1 MTGSFAL
8 RVALGVGF
16 LLLAAY
22 YAGRWVLSRRDGP
35 AAGWGA
41 GPAHASHL
49 VLCAGMA
56 VMVQPA
62 MDPLPA
68 PVWIALFAGVTGWFA
83 VRILRRRAPAG
94 ELHHVVGGA
103 AMLYMVVAMP
113 GLPPM
118 FGIPPAHDMAG
129 MDMAGMD
136 MAGMHE
142 MTTMPGMTTAAG
154 AGTGLAVPI
163 IAWVLAGYFAAHT
176 VRLGAR
182 LVVAPAVAVAEG
194 PAQRNRSP
202 RLLGACRILTSVG
215 MGGLLLA
222 MAGWS

>member
-1 MTGSFAL
+1 MTASFAL
-8 RVALGVGF
+8 RLALGVVF

-35 AAGWGA
+35 AAGWGD

-56 VMVQPA
+56 VVVVPA

-68 PVWIALFAGVTGWFA
+68 PVWIALFGGVTVWFTA
-83 VRILRRRAPAG
+83 RILRRRAPAG

-103 AMLYMVVAMP
+103 AMLYLVVAMP
-113 GLPPM
+113 ELPPM
-118 FGIPPAHDMAG
+118 FGIPAAHDMGDMAGMHDMAG
-129 MDMAGMD
+129 M
-136 MAGMHE
+136 
-142 MTTMPGMTTAAG
+142 PGMTVAVV
-154 AGTGLAVPI
+154 GTGLAAPVV
-163 IAWVLAGYFAAHT
+163 AWVLAGYFAAHT

-182 LVVAPAVAVAEG
+182 LVAAPAVAVAEG
-194 PAQRNRSP
+194 TAERNRAP

-222 MAGWS
+222 MSW

>member
-1 MTGSFAL
+1 MAASFVL
-8 RVALGVGF
+8 RLALGVVF

-35 AAGWGA
+35 AAGWGD

-56 VMVQPA
+56 VMVEPA

-68 PVWIALFAGVTGWFA
+68 PAWIALFGGVTLWFA
-83 VRILRRRAPAG
+83 VRILRRRALEG

-113 GLPPM
+113 ALPPM
-118 FGIPPAHDMAG
+118 FGIPAAHDMADMAG
-129 MDMAGMD
+129 MDMT
-136 MAGMHE
+136 GMHE
-142 MTTMPGMTTAAG
+142 MAGMTAVAG
-154 AGTGLAVPI
+154 VGTGLAVPV

-176 VRLGAR
+176 VRLGTR
-182 LVVAPAVAVAEG
+182 LVSAPAVAVAEG
-194 PAQRNRSP
+194 TAERNRSP
-202 RLLGACRILTSVG
+202 RILGTCRILMSVG
-215 MGGLLLA
+215 MGCLLVA
-222 MAGWS
+222 MA

>member
-1 MTGSFAL
+1 MTASFAL
-8 RVALGVGF
+8 RLALGVVF
-16 LLLAAY
+16 LLLAVY
-22 YAGRWVLSRRDGP
+22 YGGRWALSRRDGP
-35 AAGWGA
+35 AAGWGH

-56 VMVQPA
+56 VMVEPA

-68 PVWIALFAGVTGWFA
+68 PVWIALFGGVTLWFA
-83 VRILRRRAPAG
+83 ARILRRRALEG

-113 GLPPM
+113 ALPPM
-118 FGIPPAHDMAG
+118 FGIPAAHDMA
-129 MDMAGMD
+129 DMAGMD

-142 MTTMPGMTTAAG
+142 MSAMPGMTVAVV
-154 AGTGLAVPI
+154 GTGLAAPI

-182 LVVAPAVAVAEG
+182 LVAAPAVAVAEG
-194 PAQRNRSP
+194 TAERNRSP
-202 RLLGACRILTSVG
+202 RVLGACRILMSVG
-215 MGGLLLA
+215 MGCLLVA
-222 MAGWS
+222 MA